1 MIQILLQ
8 IGADCLSLQERH
20 QKLLGNFVEVHPA
33 NTSNVDEVVKKKKW
47 LDVWLKTN
55 ALDLKAMMAGTSYYW
70 IASGKVAIL
79 PNSPQARKIAKNKL
93 VLCKELNLD

>member
-47 LDVWLKTN
+47 LDVWLKQGGRI
-55 ALDLKAMMAGTSYYW
+55 KMRSPP
-70 IASGKVAIL
+70 KVL
-79 PNSPQARKIAKNKL
+79 TGNFRPSQL
-93 VLCKELNLD
+93 SFFLS